1 MLYTN
6 KASLKLSLIEKQ
18 MHFELGR
25 ILHQEKLEKKKTAR
39 RQFAH
44 GKKFTVYAKNFFV
57 YFCNFPFITGL

>member
-25 ILHQEKLEKKKTAR
+25 ILHQEKLEKKENRKTAIR
-39 RQFAH
+39 A
-44 GKKFTVYAKNFFV
+44 
-57 YFCNFPFITGL
+57 